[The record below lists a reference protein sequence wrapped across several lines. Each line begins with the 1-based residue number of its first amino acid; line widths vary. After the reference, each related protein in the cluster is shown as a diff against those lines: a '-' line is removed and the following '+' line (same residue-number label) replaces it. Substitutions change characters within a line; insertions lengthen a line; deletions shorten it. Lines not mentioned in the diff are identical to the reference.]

1 MAKKMVCK
9 TAPEIEISIEG
20 GASKLL
26 RFDVQCLAELQEIK
40 GGMKALFKMTIPEQA
55 AQLMYAAGKNHN
67 DDFTLEEARQ
77 MVCCMDIASVQEII
91 NTFSE
96 SVGSSANGS
105 NDYAKKLL
113 AQMLS
118 SAK

>member
-9 TAPEIEISIEG
+9 SAPEIEISIDG
-20 GASKLL
+20 GDAILL

-40 GGMKALFKMTIPEQA
+40 GGIKALFKMPIGEQA
-55 AQLMYAAGKNHN
+55 ANLVYAAGKNHN
-67 DDFTLEEARQ
+67 ENFTLEDARQ

-96 SVGSSANGS
+96 STGSSTELNS
-105 NDYAKKLL
+105 DYAKKLI
-113 AQMLS
+113 AQML
-118 SAK
+118 K